1 MSQKLALAL
10 QEDFIKAD
18 QTMIQLLFLHWIIA
32 STITAYS
39 YGFYLLGFVGGAGVF
54 LTAFTAYKLLKGTIY
69 SRIVMA
75 ISFMLFSAI
84 FIQQHLGRIEI
95 HFHIFVSLAFLIR
108 YKDFYPVIA
117 AALTTIMHHLVFNY
131 CQVFE
136 VSFLGTPVKVYNYGQ
151 GLDITLLHGVFVIIA
166 TAAYYYIIQQ
176 LTKQFK
182 NNILFTNE
190 IEKNNKEFKVVMEE
204 LQIAKEAAEEANL
217 AKSRFIANMSHELRT
232 PLNAII
238 GYSELLH
245 EESED
250 LEDESF
256 AKDLEKIHYAA
267 KHLLELINDILDIS
281 KIEAGKMEL
290 YLEIF
295 DVPKMLEEIAS
306 TTQHL
311 IEKNDNTLEVTID
324 EQVGLMY
331 ADLLKVRQIL
341 FNLISN
347 AAKFCKNGTI
357 TLATYRIPKED
368 VHWLVFQVKD
378 TGIGMTDVQRKKLFQ
393 PFVQAEASTT
403 RKFGGTGLGLAISKM
418 ATTMM
423 GGKIEVQSEPNKGTC
438 FTVSLPEQ
446 VILK

>member
-1 MSQKLALAL
+1 MLQKLATAL

-18 QTMIQLLFLHWIIA
+18 QIMLQLLFIHWIIA
-32 STITAYS
+32 STLTAYS
-39 YGFYLLGFVGGAGVF
+39 YGFYLLGFIGGGTVF
-54 LTAFTAYKLLKGTIY
+54 LIAFITYKLLKGTLY
-69 SRIVMA
+69 SRVIMGM
-75 ISFMLFSAI
+75 SFMLFSAI
-84 FIQQHLGRIEI
+84 FIQQHLGRIEM
-95 HFHIFVSLAFLIR
+95 HFHVFVSLAFLIR
-108 YKDFYPVIA
+108 YKDFYPMLA
-117 AALTTIMHHLVFNY
+117 AALTTIIHHTVFNY
-131 CQVFE
+131 YQFFE
-136 VSFLGTPVKVYNYGQ
+136 VSVFDVSVKIYNYGQ
-151 GLDITLLHGVFVIIA
+151 GLDITLLHVFFIIIA
-166 TAAYYYIIQQ
+166 TATYFYIIKQ
-176 LTKQFK
+176 LTQQFI
-182 NNILFTNE
+182 NNINLNNE
-190 IEKNNKEFKVVMEE
+190 IERNNKEFKVITEE
-204 LQIAKEAAEEANL
+204 LKIAKEAAEEANL

-245 EESED
+245 EEAED
-250 LEDESF
+250 FEDESF
-256 AKDLEKIHYAA
+256 SKDLEKIHYAA
-267 KHLLELINDILDIS
+267 RHLLELINDILDIS

-311 IEKNDNTLEVTID
+311 VEKNGNILEVNID
-324 EQVGLMY
+324 EQVSLMY

-347 AAKFCKNGTI
+347 ASKFCKNGTI
-357 TLATYRIPKED
+357 TLAAYRIPKDD

-378 TGIGMTDVQRKKLFQ
+378 TGIGMTEEQRKKLFQ

-423 GGKIEVQSEPNKGTC
+423 GGTIEVQSELNKGTC

>member
-1 MSQKLALAL
+1 MFQKLTLAL

-18 QTMIQLLFLHWIIA
+18 QTMIKLLLIHWFVA

-39 YGFYLLGFVGGAGVF
+39 YGFYLLGFLGGAGIF
-54 LTAFTAYKLLKGTIY
+54 LVAFTGYKLLRGTIY
-69 SRIVMA
+69 SRIIMGM
-75 ISFMLFSAI
+75 SFMMFSAI
-84 FIQQHLGRIEI
+84 FIQQHLGRIEM
-95 HFHIFVSLAFLIR
+95 HFHVFVALAFLIR
-108 YKDFYPVIA
+108 YKDYSPVIA
-117 AALTTIMHHLVFNY
+117 GAITTLVHHVIFNY
-131 CQVFE
+131 CQFFE
-136 VSFLGTPVKVYNYGQ
+136 VSLFGIPLKIYNYGQ
-151 GLDITLLHGVFVIIA
+151 GLDITLLHGVFVLISV
-166 TAAYYYIIQQ
+166 AAYYYIIQQ
-176 LTKQFK
+176 LTTQFK
-182 NNILFTNE
+182 NNVLFNNE
-190 IEKNNKEFKVVMEE
+190 IEKNNKEFKVITEE

-245 EESED
+245 EEA
-250 LEDESF
+250 LEIEEEGF
-256 AKDLEKIHYAA
+256 AKDLDKIHYAA

-295 DVPKMLEEIAS
+295 DVPKMLEEITS

-311 IEKNDNTLEVTID
+311 IEKNDNVLEMTID

-341 FNLISN
+341 FNLLSN
-347 AAKFCKNGTI
+347 ASKFCKNGTI
-357 TLATYRIPKED
+357 TLTAYRIPKDD
-368 VHWLVFQVKD
+368 VHWLVFQIKD
-378 TGIGMTDVQRKKLFQ
+378 TGIGMTEEQRKKLFQ
-393 PFVQAEASTT
+393 PFVQAEISTT
-403 RKFGGTGLGLAISKM
+403 RKFGGTGLGLAISKV
-418 ATTMM
+418 AAVMM
-423 GGKIEVQSEPNKGTC
+423 GGKIEIQSEVNKGSC

>member
-1 MSQKLALAL
+1 MFQKLTTVL

-18 QTMIQLLFLHWIIA
+18 RTMLQLLFIHWIVA
-32 STITAYS
+32 STLTAYS
-39 YGFYLLGFVGGAGVF
+39 YGFYLLGFVGGAGIF
-54 LTAFTAYKLLKGTIY
+54 LTAFTAYKLLKGTLY
-69 SRIVMA
+69 SRIIMG

-84 FIQQHLGRIEI
+84 FIQQHLGRIEM

-117 AALTTIMHHLVFNY
+117 AALTTTVHHIVFNY
-131 CQVFE
+131 CQFFE
-136 VSFLGTPVKVYNYGQ
+136 VSVFGVPLRVYNYGQ
-151 GLDITLLHGVFVIIA
+151 GLDITLLHGLFVIIA
-166 TAAYYYIIQQ
+166 ASSYFYIIKQ
-176 LTKQFK
+176 LTQQFID
-182 NNILFTNE
+182 NVHFNNE
-190 IEKNNKEFKVVMEE
+190 IEKNNKEFKVITEE
-204 LQIAKEAAEEANL
+204 LQIAKESAEEANL

-245 EESED
+245 EEAED
-250 LEDESF
+250 FEDESF
-256 AKDLEKIHYAA
+256 SKDLEKIHYAA

-295 DVPKMLEEIAS
+295 DVPKMLEEITS

-311 IEKNDNTLEVTID
+311 IEKNDNVLEITID
-324 EQVGLMY
+324 EQVALMY

-347 AAKFCKNGTI
+347 ASKFCKNGKI
-357 TLATYRIPKED
+357 TLAAYRIPKDD

-378 TGIGMTDVQRKKLFQ
+378 TGIGMTEEQRKKLFQ

-418 ATTMM
+418 AATMM

>member
-1 MSQKLALAL
+1 MFQKLTLAL
-10 QEDFIKAD
+10 KEDFIKAD
-18 QTMIQLLFLHWIIA
+18 QTMLRLLLIHWFVA

-39 YGFYLLGFVGGAGVF
+39 YGFYLLGFLGGAGIF
-54 LTAFTAYKLLKGTIY
+54 LIAFTAYKFLRGTIY
-69 SRIVMA
+69 SRIIMGM
-75 ISFMLFSAI
+75 SFMMFSAI
-84 FIQQHLGRIEI
+84 FIQQHLGRIEM
-95 HFHIFVSLAFLIR
+95 HFHIFAALAFLIR
-108 YKDFYPVIA
+108 YKDYSPVVAGAI
-117 AALTTIMHHLVFNY
+117 TTLVHHILFNY
-131 CQVFE
+131 CQFFE
-136 VSFLGTPVKVYNYGQ
+136 VSFFGVPLRVYNYGQ
-151 GLDITLLHGVFVIIA
+151 GLDITLLHGVFVLISV
-166 TAAYYYIIQQ
+166 AAYYYIIQQ
-176 LTKQFK
+176 LTNQFK
-182 NNILFTNE
+182 NNILINNE
-190 IEKNNKEFKVVMEE
+190 IEKTNKEFKVITEE

-245 EESED
+245 EEA
-250 LEDESF
+250 LEIEEEGF
-256 AKDLEKIHYAA
+256 AKDLDKIHYAA

-295 DVPKMLEEIAS
+295 DVPKMLEEITS

-311 IEKNDNTLEVTID
+311 IEKNDNVLEMTVD
-324 EQVGLMY
+324 EQIGLMY

-341 FNLISN
+341 FNLLSN

-357 TLATYRIPKED
+357 TLTADRIPKDD

-378 TGIGMTDVQRKKLFQ
+378 SGIGMTEEQRKKLFQ
-393 PFVQAEASTT
+393 PFVQAESSTT
-403 RKFGGTGLGLAISKM
+403 RRFGGTGLGLAISKM
-418 ATTMM
+418 AATMM
-423 GGKIEVQSEPNKGTC
+423 GGKIEVHSEINKGSC